1 MAESAA
7 ALRNV
12 LVALPKVALFA
23 DLPPPQVHAI
33 ARIVRCQRFPKGA
46 VICAQGEVGEVAFLI
61 LAGRVD
67 IVIAAADG
75 RQFLLAELGPHEWFG
90 ELALLDETERQ
101 RSATAVARADT
112 EVALLRRADFL
123 VLLDQHPSI
132 ARRLLRSLAR
142 RLRQA
147 NAQIASLVFA
157 DVAARL
163 ARVLLALAQQE
174 PDGRWTVRATHED
187 LAGQIGAARQTVTR
201 VLNEWRRHGTLATGR
216 EHLLLLQPETLRAI
230 AAGAE

>member
-7 ALRNV
+7 ALRDV

-23 DLPPPQVHAI
+23 DLAPPQVHAI

-90 ELALLDETERQ
+90 EPALLDETERQ
-101 RSATAVARADT
+101 RSATAVARADS
-112 EVALLRRADFL
+112 L